1 MTVDV
6 DPVALRCGPGA
17 WVWRF
22 AFMPAA
28 DAGRVDLHIEADS
41 RRFGLEGS
49 LGERQ
54 MLPRHTNNAAG
65 FRATGNPRSS
75 FGEMTCPRVAGQG
88 QAVSRVFENLSR

>member
-1 MTVDV
+1 
-6 DPVALRCGPGA
+6 
-17 WVWRF
+17 
-22 AFMPAA
+22 
-28 DAGRVDLHIEADS
+28 
-41 RRFGLEGS
+41 
-49 LGERQ
+49 